1 MKTAFE
7 VFHSSVVGNISEQFV
22 EYCAFGL
29 VQSVQAV
36 CVCVCVKR
44 DWKELVS
51 PMRCN
56 IYGERKH
63 ATNTEG
69 RMLSGT

>member
-7 VFHSSVVGNISEQFV
+7 VFHFSVVGNISEQFV

-36 CVCVCVKR
+36 CVCVCVK
-44 DWKELVS
+44 KELVS

-56 IYGERKH
+56 IYSERKH
-63 ATNTEG
+63 ATTTEG